1 MESLYDFIKKQS
13 KLELLS
19 EQIEEGNYK
28 KAQKTLNEIIFER
41 TLYMGMQKKNNIK
54 NEIDHAL
61 KVYIAGPYT
70 PNNASLH
77 DAARISHENTINAI
91 DFGIDVINKGHL
103 PYIPHLSHFIHLYGK
118 EMLSYEYYTKA
129 DIEWLKDCD
138 AILYYH
144 PKIGDS
150 KGADN
155 ELKIAINSEKT
166 VFFSPYEIPQHISGK
181 RGSISEK

>member
-1 MESLYDFIKKQS
+1 MESLYNFIKKQS

-28 KAQKTLNEIIFER
+28 KAQKTLNEIILER
-41 TLYMGMQKKNNIK
+41 TVYMGAQKRDNVK
-54 NEIDHAL
+54 NEIDHAM

-70 PNNASLH
+70 QNDTDLH
-77 DAARISHENTINAI
+77 DAARIAHENTVNAI

-118 EMLSYEYYTKA
+118 ERLSYEYYTKV

-155 ELKIAINSEKT
+155 ELKVAINSEKT
-166 VFFSPYEIPQHISGK
+166 VFFSPYEIPQYTPKERQST
-181 RGSISEK
+181 SEK